1 MIKTKYPITAIN
13 GFNIGDKVR
22 LKDGDGREHI
32 IKSFSIEGLNEF
44 FFEVQFEDGS
54 WAMLDNIEL
63 LHFDLDLVAMKY
75 AIRKKM
81 AEEMELGEEIPMG
94 AFFLAEDAF
103 KSGAEWMAKQGVC
116 ADATVRKLLDNA
128 WISPLN
134 EKQFEADIIDHFD
147 TEDKVIVQ
155 IRKK

>member
-54 WAMLDNIEL
+54 WTMLDNIEL

-103 KSGAEWMAKQGVC
+103 KSGAEWMAKQGI
-116 ADATVRKLLDNA
+116 TVNGYITDEIAYNGVAVILDNEGEFK
-128 WISPLN
+128 PK
-134 EKQFEADIIDHFD
+134 EE
-147 TEDKVIVQ
+147 VIVQ